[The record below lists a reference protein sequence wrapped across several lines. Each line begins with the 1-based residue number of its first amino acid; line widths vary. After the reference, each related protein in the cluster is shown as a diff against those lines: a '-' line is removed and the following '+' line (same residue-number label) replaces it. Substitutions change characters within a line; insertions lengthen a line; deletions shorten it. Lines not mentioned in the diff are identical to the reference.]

1 MMLAGVVEMGKLVQQ
16 RDWNGQVASLKR
28 EASRLGFFG
37 SSAAARR
44 AIGEAL
50 IAAVENRA
58 GTAGKFGVLLSGGI
72 DSSFIAFILK
82 KLGLRFTCFC
92 VGVSG
97 SKDLAAARVAARK
110 LRLELVSKEYPV
122 AAAEAVIRVAVKILG
137 TADPVAI
144 GIAATE
150 IAALRLV
157 TMNKVGVVFT
167 GLGSEEI
174 FAGYQRHVIADDVNG
189 ECWRGLA
196 AMWAR
201 DFLRDFRVAAAFR
214 VKALTPFLDKK
225 VIVAAMRARPGWKI
239 RDGEKKLILREIAAA
254 AGLPEEIAFRP
265 KLAAQYGS
273 GFDRMLG
280 KLARASGFAGKR
292 EYLRF
297 VLASGKSSVAVSH
310 QKHKNL

>member
-110 LRLELVSKEYPV
+110 LKATGTPRRSSAPKLLNSNVSATSQPSFSGSEPSG
-122 AAAEAVIRVAVKILG
+122 VAVNLN
-137 TADPVAI
+137 T
-144 GIAATE
+144 
-150 IAALRLV
+150 
-157 TMNKVGVVFT
+157 
-167 GLGSEEI
+167 
-174 FAGYQRHVIADDVNG
+174 
-189 ECWRGLA
+189 
-196 AMWAR
+196 
-201 DFLRDFRVAAAFR
+201 
-214 VKALTPFLDKK
+214 
-225 VIVAAMRARPGWKI
+225 MRATVSAEDR
-239 RDGEKKLILREIAAA
+239 AAHTM
-254 AGLPEEIAFRP
+254 GIE
-265 KLAAQYGS
+265 
-273 GFDRMLG
+273 
-280 KLARASGFAGKR
+280 
-292 EYLRF
+292 
-297 VLASGKSSVAVSH
+297 
-310 QKHKNL
+310 